1 MTGGTAMTKNTMTKN
16 TMTKV
21 IWTLDDE
28 GRLTARWD
36 VPTAKAA
43 APASPRLMFR
53 TMTQVVAA
61 PGRVSRAAALAAY
74 YRLQT
79 ALARRSAA

>member
-21 IWTLDDE
+21 TWTLDDE
-28 GRLTARWD
+28 GRLTARWN
-36 VPTAKAA
+36 VPTAK
-43 APASPRLMFR
+43 
-53 TMTQVVAA
+53 
-61 PGRVSRAAALAAY
+61 AAALAAY

>member
-1 MTGGTAMTKNTMTKN
+1 MTKNS
-16 TMTKV
+16 MTKV
-21 IWTLDDE
+21 TWTLDDA

-43 APASPRLMFR
+43 PPASKAATPAATHLMFR
-53 TMTQVVAA
+53 TMTRAVAA
-61 PGRVSRAAALAAY
+61 PGRVSRTAALAAY

-79 ALARRSAA
+79 VLARRNAA